1 MKNTGNTN
9 CFTETVSS
17 PRRFTAQLKNQHHPL
32 VPKNIECEA
41 QAWHGLCRCTATLL
55 HSTQTNRRV
64 LPHSKKYAFSKQKIS
79 PLNSSQKALQP
90 CLKKTGSQTEGGNSP
105 NRAGVR
111 TTVALEVG
119 QDLELG
125 TQIVTN
131 KKETT
136 GE

>member
-1 MKNTGNTN
+1 MVFAGVQQPF
-9 CFTETVSS
+9 CIP
-17 PRRFTAQLKNQHHPL
+17 PRPAEEYFLTAK
-32 VPKNIECEA
+32 
-41 QAWHGLCRCTATLL
+41 
-55 HSTQTNRRV
+55 STPSQSR
-64 LPHSKKYAFSKQKIS
+64 KYP

-105 NRAGVR
+105 SRAGVR
-111 TTVALEVG
+111 TTVALKVG